1 MEGGDTLQTPK
12 LSVIVTTIN
21 PVLYVYRLLLEYY

>member
-12 LSVIVTTIN
+12 LSVIVTIN